1 MAALMPPAAAT
12 ECERTGWTLD
22 RIATV
27 APASAAARAA
37 RWPAR
42 PAPMM
47 RTSCSG
53 IEAPS
58 GGPDWTLYVRPSRTR
73 MRLPGRKRRGDG
85 APHLLERH
93 DAGQDPVAVDGHE
106 RAERAQALGPE
117 QRLDWLLGR
126 HAPLRGIVGDHV
138 AHRALGGAAGHRL
151 RDVLLAGE
159 PEEVAAL
166 VDDGEPVPAVAQE
179 VLLLGPARGDGA
191 LHGDGRRIHD
201 IGHRDPLQALGERRA
216 RDGAA
221 RGRGDEPA
229 DERPP
234 QPADAFAVDRA

>member
-58 GGPDWTLYVRPSRTR
+58 GGRTGPYTFASRGPSARR
-73 MRLPGRKRRGDG
+73 ERGRDG
-85 APHLLERH
+85 APDLLERDH
-93 DAGQDPVAVDGHE
+93 AGEHPVAVHGHE
-106 RAERAQALGPE
+106 RTQGAQPLG
-117 QRLDWLLGR
+117 
-126 HAPLRGIVGDHV
+126 A
-138 AHRALGGAAGHRL
+138 
-151 RDVLLAGE
+151 
-159 PEEVAAL
+159 
-166 VDDGEPVPAVAQE
+166 
-179 VLLLGPARGDGA
+179 
-191 LHGDGRRIHD
+191 
-201 IGHRDPLQALGERRA
+201 
-216 RDGAA
+216 
-221 RGRGDEPA
+221 
-229 DERPP
+229 
-234 QPADAFAVDRA
+234 